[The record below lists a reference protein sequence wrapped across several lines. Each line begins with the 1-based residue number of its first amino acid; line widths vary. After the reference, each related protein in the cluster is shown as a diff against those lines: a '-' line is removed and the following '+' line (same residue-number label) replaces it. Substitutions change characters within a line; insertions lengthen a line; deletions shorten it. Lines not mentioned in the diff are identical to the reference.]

1 MTDEKWKDIIAKI
14 KDGFEVTD
22 HRTQDIPEAAGR
34 GEVEIIEF
42 NGPLGLIK
50 LERTTQP
57 LVIDKKTIG
66 SRRIGSDTTVEYVY
80 SDTEEVHKF
89 NAYRFDEGSD
99 TWVKMEMERGEM
111 IF

>member
-14 KDGFEVTD
+14 KDGFEVVD
-22 HRTQDIPEAAGR
+22 HRTQDLPEEVGS

-42 NGPLGLIK
+42 VGPLGLMK

-66 SRRIGSDTTVEYVY
+66 SRRIGSGTTVEYVY
-80 SDTEEVHKF
+80 SDTEKVHKF
-89 NAYRFDEGSD
+89 NAYRFDKDGD
-99 TWVKMEMERGEM
+99 IWVKMQMERGEM